1 MNPERGANRLD
12 GRGLPALQ
20 FQQFYQPITGT
31 GHRQALIR
39 PCCSHQFDLA
49 PHRGLGLALGQA
61 FPTAAFADLAEF
73 PIDPPTV
80 NPPAPVVG
88 ARLDVEPPR
97 PVGAATRVA
106 IAHGARTSVGHAP
119 GRFGGAGAA
128 CSCPHHPKP
137 RPRRSPVARSSG
149 RSRPPGSG
157 SSGQAGPWGCRVARS
172 TSPTPASGRRSIP
185 SGSATPAQAV
195 RQSARGEQPGV
206 RYGLA
211 LGELLG
217 AHSSTSSTR
226 PWLRTQVTWPSAWWK
241 RIGLRQLHRVIPT
254 TTLGRVGTSS
264 SGGSNSPSPGS
275 WPLLREA
282 EGRRPATRRRGRPPP
297 RSRTP
302 RSLEG
307 GRAGIA
313 GDVLLDYVAGDAAV
327 AWTIRGHFHPIVT
340 VRPEY
345 VEVMT

>member
-1 MNPERGANRLD
+1 MELVPPWATPPAVSAVRGQLVVVPTT
-12 GRGLPALQ
+12 L
-20 FQQFYQPITGT
+20 
-31 GHRQALIR
+31 
-39 PCCSHQFDLA
+39 S
-49 PHRGLGLALGQA
+49 LGLAVLQLRGPA
-61 FPTAAFADLAEF
+61 VDRVLPVAVVAAKRDRGDAASPVRLHPLPRAGVDPSLLA
-73 PIDPPTV
+73 
-80 NPPAPVVG
+80 
-88 ARLDVEPPR
+88 R
-97 PVGAATRVA
+97 PLQ
-106 IAHGARTSVGHAP
+106 
-119 GRFGGAGAA
+119 
-128 CSCPHHPKP
+128 PKP
-137 RPRRSPVARSSG
+137 FG
-149 RSRPPGSG
+149 KLLG
-157 SSGQAGPWGCRVARS
+157 
-172 TSPTPASGRRSIP
+172 
-185 SGSATPAQAV
+185 
-195 RQSARGEQPGV
+195 GEQPGV

-226 PWLRTQVTWPSAWWK
+226 PWQRTQVTWPSAWWK

-282 EGRRPATRRRGRPPP
+282 GGRRPATRRRGRPPP

-345 VEVMT
+345 AEVMT